1 MEYRKEIEKMAWNE
15 DEIVKRMNSLV
26 EDNLGLDE
34 EDVDLDAE
42 ALKQNHKDFIET
54 DEEREIANMFF
65 NFKDKN

>member
-1 MEYRKEIEKMAWNE
+1 MEYRKEIEKMGWNE

-34 EDVDLDAE
+34 EDVDLDTE

-54 DEEREIANMFF
+54 DEEREIADMFF